1 MYVRLLGQ
9 VAAGDDRSA
18 VRPVAGAVPAAVLA
32 HLSLAQGRVM
42 PIDELARRVWDEPPA
57 NPRNALQAAVM
68 RLRRTCPPAT
78 VLTGPDGYRISAVA
92 RFDVE
97 EATRGLD
104 AAQRVLI
111 PSPGLAAARAAD
123 VLGLFDGEPLAGL
136 RSLASSTARAAL
148 DELRTTALL
157 LRSDALVLDDRAAL
171 AVPDLRDAVS
181 SHPLSEPLHA
191 ALIRV
196 LAAAG
201 RPAEALE
208 HAARVRVLLGDE
220 LGVDPSAEIA
230 EAFETVLA
238 GSAVEELV
246 LRRARGRSPRASR
259 VVLPE
264 SPAALL
270 GRHDEVAQLEALMT
284 DHRLVT
290 VTGLGGVGKTALVV
304 AHARACA
311 ASTFLNVAFVDAS
324 ELRTRGALVREVARA
339 LGSNAA
345 EGDDVEA
352 LSVIVGDQ
360 PALLVLDDCRGT
372 AVADDVAVLLAALP
386 GLHVVATSRE
396 PLHAPH
402 EALVPLLG
410 LDVPAATQLLR
421 IRARELGVDIEE
433 VAEADQLR
441 LVRCV
446 DGVPLALE
454 LLAARVA
461 SSGARALLD
470 ELGASPSG
478 PARVLGMGEVVD
490 ASSRQLDDAAAALL
504 VHLAELPDGLS
515 RELAASLLAADPDEA
530 LRALAAAGLAVRTWS
545 NPPRWVAPD
554 MVRDHVRSA
563 ADHER
568 GRRAVAVLTHY
579 ASVQAH
585 RLHGIE
591 AISSLEPPCVQERG
605 NLVRAWRHRDR
616 GIDSEVE
623 TRALLLLAAVDVY
636 LDLTEPALAQDCDE
650 QRSTSSGALA
660 GWLDMVVARHL
671 HRIGEQD
678 AAIARAWTAV
688 HPAREVGDRQLE
700 SVCLRGIAHGLLM
713 LDRAED
719 ALELASEAAALAA
732 EIVRVAPDRVD
743 ARKIGAEARR
753 IVAACLC
760 DCGRPDVDV
769 AAEYEAALVEA
780 RALGRPQLV
789 LPDLATWAAEA
800 GLTFVAARAIDELRR
815 CCRPDETYDLAHAD
829 VADALLA
836 RRRGDTDALE
846 LHAVDALLRFRA
858 SGDLRWVGSCV
869 WMLAEG
875 AVLRGDPRTAAV
887 LLGVRL
893 SVVPDPVGEPEA
905 VLLERRLR
913 AELGADP
920 LDALVDEGRIL
931 GLDGALRLVA
941 SG

>member
-18 VRPVAGAVPAAVLA
+18 VRPVVGAVPAAVLA

-446 DGVPLALE
+446 DGVPLAVE

-490 ASSRQLDDAAAALL
+490 ASSRQLDDAAAA
-504 VHLAELPDGLS
+504 
-515 RELAASLLAADPDEA
+515 
-530 LRALAAAGLAVRTWS
+530 
-545 NPPRWVAPD
+545 
-554 MVRDHVRSA
+554 
-563 ADHER
+563 HER

-688 HPAREVGDRQLE
+688 HLAREVGDRQLE

-732 EIVRVAPDRVD
+732 EIVRVAPDRID

-931 GLDGALRLVA
+931 GLDGGLRLVA